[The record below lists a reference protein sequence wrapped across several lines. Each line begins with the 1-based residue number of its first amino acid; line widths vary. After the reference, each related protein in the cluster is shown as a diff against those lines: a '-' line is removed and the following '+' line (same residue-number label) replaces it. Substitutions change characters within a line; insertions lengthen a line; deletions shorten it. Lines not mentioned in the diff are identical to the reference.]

1 MEVTVI
7 DSLADLLD
15 LQKVDTELD
24 RLLDERSSLPAMAD
38 YKATHES
45 LQVVEKRGADL
56 DEEYESLRLA
66 VDKAEGEL
74 KLLERKIDEETK
86 RLYGGS
92 IGAKEA
98 VNYQRE
104 IESLDQRRSDKE
116 TEVLELMERL
126 EQTESQLSDTQAEMV
141 RLAERK
147 NALEMKV
154 SELWREIDGHIAR
167 KEARKAEIAPLIDP
181 EILGTYDDIR
191 AGHEGL
197 GVGQLDR
204 GVCTACHLTL
214 SPAEQAEVAKESLPR
229 CIHCGRILVL

>member
-1 MEVTVI
+1 MME
-7 DSLADLLD
+7 SLADLLD
-15 LQKVDTELD
+15 LQTVDTDLD
-24 RLLDERSSLPAMAD
+24 RLLDERASLPALAE
-38 YKATHES
+38 YRSTHEA
-45 LQVVEKRGADL
+45 LQVVEKRTAAL
-56 DEEYESLRLA
+56 EEESESLRLA

-74 KLLERKIDEETK
+74 KLLERKIDQETK

-116 TEVLELMERL
+116 TDVLELMDRR
-126 EQTESQLSDTQAEMV
+126 EQTEIQLREARSECD
-141 RLAERK
+141 RLLQRK
-147 NALEMKV
+147 ASLEDRV

-181 EILGTYDDIR
+181 QVLAIYDDIR
-191 AGHEGL
+191 TGHGGV
-197 GVGQLDR
+197 GVGQLDH
-204 GVCTACHLTL
+204 GVCSACHLAL
-214 SPAEQAEVAKESLPR
+214 SPAERAQVAKESLPR